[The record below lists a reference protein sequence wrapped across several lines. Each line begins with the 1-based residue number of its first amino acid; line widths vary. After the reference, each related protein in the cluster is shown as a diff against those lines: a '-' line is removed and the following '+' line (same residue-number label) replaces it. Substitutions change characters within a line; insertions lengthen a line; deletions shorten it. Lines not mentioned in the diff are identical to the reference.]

1 MQELVDRQA
10 HVAKPHPAE
19 RELQAL
25 DGRHRVPRSCGERRV
40 LAPDK
45 QNTDDID
52 ESDQQH
58 LGEHRVAQP
67 KRRRDGGIKPCQGA
81 LGNQIAVEELPH
93 HKTHAL
99 VHHKLRRDEQRHHHQ
114 KTDMNFHVQQERY
127 GRAPAQRVSF
137 QSREHQER
145 QPGEQR
151 DDDDALAH

>member
-1 MQELVDRQA
+1 M
-10 HVAKPHPAE
+10 
-19 RELQAL
+19 
-25 DGRHRVPRSCGERRV
+25 
-40 LAPDK
+40 APDN
-45 QNTDDID
+45 QDTDDID

-67 KRRRDGGIKPCQGA
+67 KRRRDGGIKPRHGA

-99 VHHKLRRDEQRHHHQ
+99 VHHKLRNDEQRHRHQ
-114 KTDMNFHVQQERY
+114 KADMNLHVQQEGY
-127 GRAPAQRVSF
+127 GRAPAQRLSF

-151 DDDDALAH
+151 DDDDALAHQLQRIAGQMRPAQKLEERPAQDEREVLWFSEDVVF